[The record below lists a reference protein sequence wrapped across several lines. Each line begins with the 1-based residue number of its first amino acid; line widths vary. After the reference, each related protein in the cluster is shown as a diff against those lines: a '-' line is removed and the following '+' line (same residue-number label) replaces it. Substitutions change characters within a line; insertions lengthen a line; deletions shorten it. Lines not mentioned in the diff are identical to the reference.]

1 MRRDLAW
8 GAARPVRK
16 GASSIACLA
25 FVVLM
30 AAAFWTGAV
39 WIGQALMQIG
49 VSGL

>member
-25 FVVLM
+25 FVMFL
-30 AAAFWTGAV
+30 AAAFWAGAA

-49 VSGL
+49 VAGL